1 MGVLGGQRILGP
13 ISSQAGGES
22 IPSSGGG
29 GGGSV
34 TINNNVD
41 GYLVKATGV
50 GNTLTGL
57 SALTFDGSTFT
68 SNATNMVANGNSFT
82 ANTDL
87 YVSGSSNNLFI
98 NGTNNAGIRRKFR
111 IDITAGILQIVE
123 IEGS

>member
-22 IPSSGGG
+22 IPATGG

-50 GNTLTGL
+50 ADTLTGL
-57 SALTFDGSTFT
+57 ANLNYNGSTFT
-68 SNATNMVANGNSFT
+68 T
-82 ANTDL
+82 NTDL

-98 NGTNNAGIRRKFR
+98 NGTNDGGVRRKFK
-111 IDITAGILQIVE
+111 IDIVGGILTVSE

>member
-1 MGVLGGQRILGP
+1 MGVLGGQRVLGP
-13 ISSQAGGES
+13 VSSQAGGES
-22 IPSSGGG
+22 IPSSGG

-50 GNTLTGL
+50 SNTLTGL
-57 SALTFDGSTFT
+57 SALTYDGSTFT
-68 SNATNMVANGNSFT
+68 SNATNMIANGTSFT

-98 NGTNNAGIRRKFR
+98 NGTNEGGIRRKFR
-111 IDITAGILQIVE
+111 IDISAGILQIIE